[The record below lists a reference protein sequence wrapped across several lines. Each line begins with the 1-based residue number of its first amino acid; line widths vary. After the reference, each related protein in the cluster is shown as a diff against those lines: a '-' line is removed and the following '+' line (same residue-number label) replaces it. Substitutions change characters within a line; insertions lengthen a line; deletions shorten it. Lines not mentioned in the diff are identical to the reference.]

1 MKASSE
7 STIFKN
13 RDQHSQHFRV
23 PFFFQIHIL
32 YISSFIISHFQI
44 QLHFSH
50 NFHAGF
56 NVTNFCKGS
65 VTYMDSLL
73 LCVFFRRD
81 FFHCPFLP
89 SDFIFIF
96 FTSFFHAGSHT
107 QGSCLYTHLPIG
119 SSSVEYPT
127 RRRDAISVS
136 ET

>member
-13 RDQHSQHFRV
+13 PDQHSQHFRV

-32 YISSFIISHFQI
+32 YISSFLISHFQI
-44 QLHFSH
+44 HLHFSH

-73 LCVFFRRD
+73 LRVFFRRD
-81 FFHCPFLP
+81 FLHCPFLP

-96 FTSFFHAGSHT
+96 FTSFFMQGHTHSGVMPLHAPSHWLLLR
-107 QGSCLYTHLPIG
+107 G
-119 SSSVEYPT
+119 
-127 RRRDAISVS
+127 ISD

>member
-13 RDQHSQHFRV
+13 PHSQHFRV

-73 LCVFFRRD
+73 LRFFFRQD
-81 FFHCPFLP
+81 FFIALFFLQILYLFSSHRFSCRVTHTGVMPLHAP
-89 SDFIFIF
+89 S
-96 FTSFFHAGSHT
+96 HWLLLRG
-107 QGSCLYTHLPIG
+107 
-119 SSSVEYPT
+119 
-127 RRRDAISVS
+127 ISD